1 MKSYIYKKS
10 AILVFA
16 FAAIFAAYTNG
27 ISQTVDNQTN
37 ASTETVVKNA
47 SVIRIGLPNVK
58 TGAVGEGIS
67 AQELAGAIQNSLG
80 EYLKGTKIELV
91 PLEAKLASAME
102 AEAKEK
108 QCDYVLYAQ
117 VSHKKGG
124 GGGFGKMFSQIA
136 PMMTSVIPGAS
147 GMGGAI
153 ASSVVSTAVTTAAT
167 ASANVKPKDELT
179 LDIKLQNGATVALTK
194 QYKAKAKS
202 EGEDII
208 SPMIEQAAQ
217 AILDTTAK

>member
-10 AILVFA
+10 AILLFA
-16 FAAIFAAYTNG
+16 FAAVFAAYTNG
-27 ISQTVDNQTN
+27 ISQTVDNQTQ
-37 ASTETVVKNA
+37 TVAKNE
-47 SVIRIGLPNVK
+47 SVVRIGLPTVK

-67 AQELAGAIQNSLG
+67 AQELAAAIQNSLG
-80 EYLKGTKIELV
+80 EYLKGTKVELV
-91 PLEAKLASAME
+91 PLDAKLASTIETE
-102 AEAKEK
+102 AREK
-108 QCDYVLYAQ
+108 QCDFVLYAQ
-117 VSHKKGG
+117 ISHKKGG

-136 PMMTSVIPGAS
+136 PMMTSVVPGAG

-153 ASSVVSTAVTTAAT
+153 AGSVVSTAVTTAAT

-179 LDIKLQNGATVALTK
+179 LDIKLQNGAAIALAK

-202 EGEDII
+202 DGEDII

-217 AILDTTAK
+217 AILDAAAK